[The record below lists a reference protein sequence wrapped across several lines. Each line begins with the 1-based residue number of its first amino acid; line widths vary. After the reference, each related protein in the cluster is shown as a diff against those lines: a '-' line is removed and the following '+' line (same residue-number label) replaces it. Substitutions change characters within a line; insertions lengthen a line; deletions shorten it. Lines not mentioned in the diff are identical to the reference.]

1 MSWSN
6 IKIHS
11 IWALIFFLGPDIPF
25 VAVYK
30 TQRDTESETQDRESE
45 YFNQAAGLH
54 VKKYISSSG
63 WLQKQVI
70 ALASHVKMSKFTKLK
85 S

>member
-1 MSWSN
+1 M
-6 IKIHS
+6 
-11 IWALIFFLGPDIPF
+11 
-25 VAVYK
+25 AVYK

-54 VKKYISSSG
+54 VKKCISSSG

-70 ALASHVKMSKFTKLK
+70 ALASQVKKLILVK
-85 S
+85 SGSHQTWKICKSFLLPTVFYG

>member
-1 MSWSN
+1 M
-6 IKIHS
+6 
-11 IWALIFFLGPDIPF
+11 
-25 VAVYK
+25 AVYK

-85 S
+85 SFLWMIFKLHNNVALATCLYPHS